1 MFAVGRSRDAQLRA
15 RLAAAPDIPT
25 IDEAGAPDVYVST
38 WFALWVPNGTPKDII
53 RKLTSVA
60 MDALGDPAV
69 RQRLE
74 DLGQVIPPRE
84 QHTAEALGAYH
95 KAEIEKWWPII
106 KSGNIKVE
114 AGR

>member
-1 MFAVGRSRDAQLRA
+1 MRSYARGLRQRPIFRPSTRQVQRA
-15 RLAAAPDIPT
+15 
-25 IDEAGAPDVYVST
+25 VST
-38 WFALWVPNGTPKDII
+38 WFGIWVPNGTPKDII